1 MKNIIF
7 VILALLLFGCESSAT
22 SGGSSPIDTPS
33 EFDTLRGQGDA
44 GTDTDTDSTDRIAW
58 YESLEYGMF
67 IHYNMPTFH
76 GAASMGANCRSAEP
90 DPDPKKWNPTGLDT
104 DQWMEVVKAAGMS
117 HVILTVK
124 HHHGFCLWDSA
135 HTDFDVASS
144 GNTTDVVE
152 AYVKSARAA
161 GIRYGFYVNLGRDI
175 HHWGCKHE
183 VRTNSQFEE
192 FQENIVEELLTE
204 YPDCDMLWFDGPA
217 VYPNNQN
224 MYDHIKSINSNVIV
238 INNFADASGNVGWP
252 YDVGHYEFNFSSHN
266 YEQEESHGGIDHYIP
281 KGICHSIYNSWFWR
295 PGLKLKTQSS
305 LKDLHNLMIEKE
317 GIDLVNLGPNQA
329 GVIPYSG
336 SSNQRQHMIEIYND
350 LFGVS
355 SPPIDDRDGSITYA
369 GSWSETGDSSD
380 YNSTR
385 KVSSTDND
393 YAEYT
398 FTGEAIKLAVRKGP
412 SSGKADIYIDG
423 HFEERVDTYK
433 ASTQSAAYVY
443 EDHSLS
449 SASHTIKVEV
459 LHEKNTSSTGYDV
472 NIDFFEYGSI
482 GGVTST
488 PASVATRIN

>member
-1 MKNIIF
+1 MKNLFF
-7 VILALLLFGCESSAT
+7 VVLALLLFVPNVAGASEGTSPTDTSS
-22 SGGSSPIDTPS
+22 
-33 EFDTLRGQGDA
+33 ELDTLTEQGDD
-44 GTDTDTDSTDRIAW
+44 GTDTAANTKDRIAW
-58 YESLEYGMF
+58 YESLKYGMF

-76 GAASMGANCRSAEP
+76 GAASMGANCKSAEP

-117 HVILTVK
+117 HAILTVK

-152 AYVKSARAA
+152 AFVKSARAA
-161 GIRYGFYVNLGRDI
+161 GITYGFYVNLGRDI
-175 HHWGCKHE
+175 HHWGCNHQ

-192 FQENIVEELLTE
+192 FQENIVEELLTK

-224 MYDHIKSINSNVIV
+224 MYDHIKSINSDVIV
-238 INNFADASGNVGWP
+238 INNFGDKPGNVGWP

-266 YEQEESHGGIDHYIP
+266 YEQNESHGGKDYYVP

-305 LKDLHNLMIEKE
+305 LKELHKLMMDK
-317 GIDLVNLGPNQA
+317 GGVDLVNLGPNQA
-329 GVIPYSG
+329 GVIPHSG
-336 SSNQRQHMIEIYND
+336 QSNQRQHMIDLYND
-350 LFGVS
+350 LFGVA
-355 SPPIDDRDGSITYA
+355 PPIDDRDESITYE

-380 YNSTR
+380 YNSTC
-385 KVSSTDND
+385 KVSSTEND

-412 SSGKADIYIDG
+412 SCGKANIYIDG
-423 HFEERVDTYK
+423 QLDETIDTYK
-433 ASTQSAAYVY
+433 ASTQGAAYVY
-443 EDHSLS
+443 ENHSLS
-449 SASHTIKVEV
+449 NATHTIKVEV
-459 LHEKNTSSTGYDV
+459 SHEKNTSSTGHDV

-482 GGVTST
+482 GGVTS
-488 PASVATRIN
+488 ASSSVPTRME